1 MPILSW
7 KSFVQRTQ
15 GRASGASGSEAVGEW
30 GSVTAFFDWLDAM
43 LATNAG
49 TFGAVLL
56 IFLMLVIIGAIAE
69 ME

>member
-1 MPILSW
+1 M
-7 KSFVQRTQ
+7 
-15 GRASGASGSEAVGEW
+15 GEW

-69 ME
+69 LES

>member
-1 MPILSW
+1 M
-7 KSFVQRTQ
+7 
-15 GRASGASGSEAVGEW
+15 
-30 GSVTAFFDWLDAM
+30 TAFFDWLDAM

-69 ME
+69 MEG